1 MKRFAK
7 QLRLVAVLLLAV
19 VMAVGMAF
27 AVSAEETD
35 AGDSA
40 LDLSGVKWVIKG
52 TETSAEGLVYNGEK
66 VTIEP
71 INLPDSVTDTKLSGN
86 AATNAGNYTAK
97 ATLTYKVGDESKTAT
112 LSYSWSIAKAVYDM
126 SGVSL
131 SDASVVY
138 NGTAQTLAVTGALPE
153 GVRVSYGAGYTD
165 AGVYTVT
172 ATFTG
177 NKNYEEIAP
186 MTATLT
192 IEKAVYDMS
201 NISFADKTLIYRG
214 VAQSIKI
221 DGTLPLGVRVSYNG
235 SYTEVGEYTVT
246 ASFMGDANNYEPI
259 PDMSAVLTI
268 VPATPE
274 DCVYIYKDSTD
285 TVIAKVVA
293 TDGIPADVLHVLDNS
308 YLYSTVEVSRFY
320 SMNVLASYDL
330 SFSFNG
336 ELQTVTAPLT
346 VTLLVPEALRSNDK
360 LELVHITSE
369 GSVEPITAERIGDTF
384 VFETNHFS
392 TFAFVE
398 GYSTLAAAEESL
410 EWWVILLL
418 VLAGI
423 FVIFFIVTLC
433 LKPRYDGGDEQD
445 TDKPTEEAPV
455 DESTE
460 AAYADESTEAAP
472 AEEKSENAPVEEPEV
487 EADEKASAEEP
498 EALDAEEVVS
508 EQPAEKTEK
517 APIAPVS
524 DGEEAVADADAA
536 GQVVMVSYRS
546 SFMSRLIQADS
557 DIQDYYTVIK
567 NTLLS
572 YKGVKARTSWNYESF
587 NQGRL
592 QCAKLN
598 IKGRT
603 LSLYLALAPEDY
615 NATKYHF
622 VDASGNGKFDK
633 VPMMLKIRSDR
644 ALKYAVELIDEL
656 MKAHNIEAGPKQNV
670 DYRMPYE
677 TTEALAERDLVK
689 IIVPSGVSI
698 GKNDSLVKVDVSD
711 FIDGSSN

>member
-1 MKRFAK
+1 MKNFAK

-52 TETSAEGLVYNGEK
+52 TETSAEGLVYSGEK

-71 INLPDSVTDTKLSGN
+71 VNLPDSVTETKLSGN
-86 AATNAGNYTAK
+86 AATNAGDYTAK

-112 LSYSWSIAKAVYDM
+112 LSYSWSIAKATYDM
-126 SGVSL
+126 SGISL
-131 SDASVVY
+131 SDATVTY
-138 NGTAQTLAVTGALPE
+138 NGTAQNLAIAGELPE
-153 GVRVSYGAGYTD
+153 GVKVSYGAGFTE

-177 NKNYEEIAP
+177 NKNYEAIEP

-201 NISFADKTLIYRG
+201 GISFADKTLIYRG
-214 VAQSIKI
+214 IAQSLKI
-221 DGTLPLGVRVSYNG
+221 DGTLPLGVRVSYDG
-235 SYTEVGEYTVT
+235 SYTEAGEYTIT
-246 ASFMGDANNYEPI
+246 ASFKGDAKNYEPI

-274 DCVYIYKDSTD
+274 DCIYIYKDSSGA
-285 TVIAKVVA
+285 VIAKVVA
-293 TDGIPADVLHVLDNS
+293 NDGIPADVLYVLDNS
-308 YLYSTVEVSRFY
+308 YLYDTIEISRFY
-320 SMNVLASYDL
+320 SMNILASYDL

-336 ELQTVTAPLT
+336 ESQTVNAPLT
-346 VTLLVPEALRSNDK
+346 VTLLIPEALRSNDK

-369 GSVEPITAERIGDTF
+369 GSVESIAAERVGDTF
-384 VFETNHFS
+384 VFVTNHFS
-392 TFAFVE
+392 TFAFAE
-398 GYSTLAAAEESL
+398 GYSTLAAEEESL

-433 LKPRYDGGDEQD
+433 LKPRRDGDEPKSD
-445 TDKPTEEAPV
+445 EPVEEAPV
-455 DESTE
+455 EE
-460 AAYADESTEAAP
+460 APVEEAPVEEAPVEEAP
-472 AEEKSENAPVEEPEV
+472 AEEQKVDDVEEVTSEATEEKSEDA
-487 EADEKASAEEP
+487 
-498 EALDAEEVVS
+498 ALDSDVTDDEIS
-508 EQPAEKTEK
+508 EGA
-517 APIAPVS
+517 I
-524 DGEEAVADADAA
+524 DD

-567 NTLLS
+567 NALLS

-587 NQGRL
+587 NKGRI

-603 LSLYLALAPEDY
+603 LSLYLALAPEEY

-656 MKAHNIEAGPKQNV
+656 MKAHGIEEGTKQNV

-711 FIDGSSN
+711 VIDGSAN

>member
-1 MKRFAK
+1 MKNFAK

-52 TETSAEGLVYNGEK
+52 TETSAEGLVYSGEK

-71 INLPDSVTDTKLSGN
+71 VNLPDSVTETKLSGN
-86 AATNAGNYTAK
+86 AATNAGDYTAK

-112 LSYSWSIAKAVYDM
+112 LSYSWSIAKATYDM
-126 SGVSL
+126 SGISL
-131 SDASVVY
+131 SDATVTY
-138 NGTAQTLAVTGALPE
+138 NGTAQNLAIAGELPE
-153 GVRVSYGAGYTD
+153 GVKVSYGAGFTE

-177 NKNYEEIAP
+177 NKNYEDIEP

-201 NISFADKTLIYRG
+201 GISFADKTLIYRG
-214 VAQSIKI
+214 IAQSLKI
-221 DGTLPLGVRVSYNG
+221 DGTLPLGVRVSYDG
-235 SYTEVGEYTVT
+235 SYTEAGEYTIT
-246 ASFMGDANNYEPI
+246 ASFKGDAKNYEPI
-259 PDMSAVLTI
+259 PDMSAKLTI
-268 VPATPE
+268 VPATPD
-274 DCVYIYKDSTD
+274 DCIYVYKDSTG

-293 TDGIPADVLHVLDNS
+293 NDGIPADVLYVLDNS
-308 YLYSTVEVSRFY
+308 YLYNTLEVSRYY

-336 ELQTVTAPLT
+336 EAQTVTAPLT
-346 VTLLVPEALRSNDK
+346 VTLLIPEALRSNDK
-360 LELVHITSE
+360 LELVHITAE
-369 GSVEPITAERIGDTF
+369 GSVEPVVAERVGDTF

-392 TFAFVE
+392 TFAFAE
-398 GYSTLAAAEESL
+398 GYSTLAAEEENL
-410 EWWVILLL
+410 EWWIILLL

-433 LKPRYDGGDEQD
+433 LKPRRDGDEPKSD
-445 TDKPTEEAPV
+445 EPVEEAPV
-455 DESTE
+455 EE
-460 AAYADESTEAAP
+460 APIEEAPVEEAPIEEAPVEEAP
-472 AEEKSENAPVEEPEV
+472 AEEQKADNVEEVISEATEEKSEDA
-487 EADEKASAEEP
+487 
-498 EALDAEEVVS
+498 ALDSDVTDDEISKGA
-508 EQPAEKTEK
+508 
-517 APIAPVS
+517 IA
-524 DGEEAVADADAA
+524 D

-567 NTLLS
+567 NALLS

-587 NQGRL
+587 NKGRI

-603 LSLYLALAPEDY
+603 LSLYLALAPEEY

-644 ALKYAVELIDEL
+644 ALKYAIELIDEL
-656 MKAHNIEAGPKQNV
+656 MKAHGIEEGTKQNV

-711 FIDGSSN
+711 VIDGSAN

>member
-1 MKRFAK
+1 MKNFAK

-52 TETSAEGLVYNGEK
+52 TETSAEGLVYSGEK

-71 INLPDSVTDTKLSGN
+71 VNLPDSVTETKLSGN
-86 AATNAGNYTAK
+86 AATNAGDYTAK

-112 LSYSWSIAKAVYDM
+112 LSYSWSIAKATYDM
-126 SGVSL
+126 SGISL
-131 SDASVVY
+131 SDATVTY
-138 NGTAQTLAVTGALPE
+138 NGTAQNLAIAGELPE
-153 GVRVSYGAGYTD
+153 GVKVSYGAGFTE

-177 NKNYEEIAP
+177 NKNYEAIEP

-201 NISFADKTLIYRG
+201 GISFADKTLIYRG
-214 VAQSIKI
+214 IAQSLKI
-221 DGTLPLGVRVSYNG
+221 DGTLPLGVRVSYDG
-235 SYTEVGEYTVT
+235 SYTEAGEYTIT
-246 ASFMGDANNYEPI
+246 ASFKGDAKNYEPI

-274 DCVYIYKDSTD
+274 DCIYIYKDSSGA
-285 TVIAKVVA
+285 VIAKVVA
-293 TDGIPADVLHVLDNS
+293 NDGIPADVLYVLDNS
-308 YLYSTVEVSRFY
+308 YLYDTIEISRFY
-320 SMNVLASYDL
+320 SMNILASYDL

-336 ELQTVTAPLT
+336 ESQTVNAPLT
-346 VTLLVPEALRSNDK
+346 VTLIIPEALRSNDK

-369 GSVEPITAERIGDTF
+369 GSVESIAADRVGDTF
-384 VFETNHFS
+384 VFVTNHFS
-392 TFAFVE
+392 TFAFAE
-398 GYSTLAAAEESL
+398 GYSTLAAEEESL

-433 LKPRYDGGDEQD
+433 LKPRRDGDEPKSD
-445 TDKPTEEAPV
+445 EPVEEAPV
-455 DESTE
+455 EE
-460 AAYADESTEAAP
+460 APVEEAP
-472 AEEKSENAPVEEPEV
+472 AEEQKVDDVEEVTSEATEEKSEDA
-487 EADEKASAEEP
+487 
-498 EALDAEEVVS
+498 ALDSDVTDDEISKGA
-508 EQPAEKTEK
+508 
-517 APIAPVS
+517 IA
-524 DGEEAVADADAA
+524 D

>member
-1 MKRFAK
+1 MKNFAK

-52 TETSAEGLVYNGEK
+52 TETSAEGLVYSGEK

-71 INLPDSVTDTKLSGN
+71 VNLPDSVTETKLSGN
-86 AATNAGNYTAK
+86 AATNAGDYTAK

-112 LSYSWSIAKAVYDM
+112 LSYSWSIAKATYDM
-126 SGVSL
+126 SGISL
-131 SDASVVY
+131 SDATVTY
-138 NGTAQTLAVTGALPE
+138 NGTAQNLAIAGELPE
-153 GVRVSYGAGYTD
+153 GVKVSYGAGFTE

-177 NKNYEEIAP
+177 NKNYEAIEP

-201 NISFADKTLIYRG
+201 GISFADKTLIYRG
-214 VAQSIKI
+214 IAQSIKI

-274 DCVYIYKDSTD
+274 DCIYIYKDSSGA
-285 TVIAKVVA
+285 VIAKVVA
-293 TDGIPADVLHVLDNS
+293 NDGIPADVLYVLDNS
-308 YLYSTVEVSRFY
+308 YLYDTIEISRFY
-320 SMNVLASYDL
+320 SMNILASYDL

-336 ELQTVTAPLT
+336 ESQTVNAPLT
-346 VTLLVPEALRSNDK
+346 VTLLIPEALRSNDK

-369 GSVEPITAERIGDTF
+369 GSVESIAAERVGDTF
-384 VFETNHFS
+384 VFVTNHFS
-392 TFAFVE
+392 TFAFAE
-398 GYSTLAAAEESL
+398 GYSTLAAEEESL

-433 LKPRYDGGDEQD
+433 LKPRRDGDEPKSD
-445 TDKPTEEAPV
+445 EPVEEAPV
-455 DESTE
+455 EE
-460 AAYADESTEAAP
+460 APVEEAPVEEAPVEEAPVEEAPVEEAPVEEAP
-472 AEEKSENAPVEEPEV
+472 AEEQKVDDVEEVTSEATEEKSEDA
-487 EADEKASAEEP
+487 
-498 EALDAEEVVS
+498 ALDSDVTDDEISKGA
-508 EQPAEKTEK
+508 
-517 APIAPVS
+517 IA
-524 DGEEAVADADAA
+524 D

-567 NTLLS
+567 NALLS

>member
-1 MKRFAK
+1 MKNFAK

-52 TETSAEGLVYNGEK
+52 TETSAEGLVYSGEK

-71 INLPDSVTDTKLSGN
+71 VNLPDSVTETKLSGN
-86 AATNAGNYTAK
+86 AATNAGDYTAK

-112 LSYSWSIAKAVYDM
+112 LSYSWSIAKATYDM
-126 SGVSL
+126 SGISL
-131 SDASVVY
+131 SDATVTY
-138 NGTAQTLAVTGALPE
+138 NGTAQNLAIAGELPE
-153 GVRVSYGAGYTD
+153 GVKVSYGAGFTE

-177 NKNYEEIAP
+177 NKNYEAIEP

-201 NISFADKTLIYRG
+201 GISFADKTLIYRG
-214 VAQSIKI
+214 IAQSIKI

-274 DCVYIYKDSTD
+274 DCIYIYKDSSGA
-285 TVIAKVVA
+285 VIAKVVA
-293 TDGIPADVLHVLDNS
+293 NDGIPADVLYVLDNS
-308 YLYSTVEVSRFY
+308 YLYDTIEISRFY
-320 SMNVLASYDL
+320 SMNILASYDL

-336 ELQTVTAPLT
+336 ESQTVNAPLT
-346 VTLLVPEALRSNDK
+346 VTLLIPEALRSNDK

-369 GSVEPITAERIGDTF
+369 GSVESIAAERVGDTF
-384 VFETNHFS
+384 VFVTNHFS
-392 TFAFVE
+392 TFAFAE
-398 GYSTLAAAEESL
+398 GYSTLAAEEESL

-433 LKPRYDGGDEQD
+433 LKPRRDGDEPKSD
-445 TDKPTEEAPV
+445 EPVEEAPV
-455 DESTE
+455 EE
-460 AAYADESTEAAP
+460 APVEEAPVEEAPVEEAP
-472 AEEKSENAPVEEPEV
+472 AEEQKVDDVEEVTSEATEEKSEDA
-487 EADEKASAEEP
+487 
-498 EALDAEEVVS
+498 ALDSDVTDDEISKGA
-508 EQPAEKTEK
+508 
-517 APIAPVS
+517 IA
-524 DGEEAVADADAA
+524 D

-567 NTLLS
+567 NALLS

>member
-1 MKRFAK
+1 MKKIAK
-7 QLRLVAVLLLAV
+7 QLKLVAVFLLAV
-19 VMAVGMAF
+19 ALAVGMAF

-40 LDLSGVKWVIKG
+40 LDLSGVSWVVKG
-52 TETSAEGLVYNGEK
+52 TETSAEGLVYSGEK
-66 VTIEP
+66 YTVEP
-71 INLPDSVTDTKLSGN
+71 INLPEGVTVTKITGN
-86 AATNAGNYTAK
+86 TATNAGNYTAK
-97 ATLTYKVGDESKTAT
+97 ATLSYTVEGEQKTST
-112 LSYSWSIAKAVYDM
+112 LSYPWSVAKAVYDM

-131 SDASVVY
+131 NDAALTY
-138 NGTAQTLAVTGALPE
+138 NGAEQTLAVTGELPE
-153 GVRVSYGAGYTD
+153 GVRVSYGTGYVNVGT
-165 AGVYTVT
+165 YTVT

-177 NKNYEEIAP
+177 NKNYEAIEP

-201 NISFADKTLIYRG
+201 GVSFADKTLIYRG
-214 VAQSIKI
+214 VAQSIAI
-221 DGTLPLGVRVSYNG
+221 DGTLPFGVRVSYNG
-235 SYTEVGEYTVT
+235 SYTEIGEYTVT
-246 ASFMGDANNYEPI
+246 ASFKGDADNYEPI
-259 PDMSAVLTI
+259 PDMTAVLTI

-274 DCVYIYKDSTD
+274 DCVYYYKDSTG

-293 TDGIPADVLHVLDNS
+293 SDGIPADTLYVLDNS
-308 YLYSTVEVSRFY
+308 YLYDAIEISRFY

-330 SFSFNG
+330 SFSFG
-336 ELQTVTAPLT
+336 GVAQTVNAPLT

-360 LELVHITSE
+360 LELVHITGE
-369 GSVEPITAERIGDTF
+369 GSLEGIEAERVGDTF

-398 GYSTLAAAEESL
+398 GYSTLAAPEEQL
-410 EWWVILLL
+410 PWWMILLF
-418 VLAGI
+418 VLDGI
-423 FVIFFIVTLC
+423 SVAFFIVSLC
-433 LKPRYDGGDEQD
+433 LKPRRPEDDEPVCD
-445 TDKPTEEAPV
+445 TNAPDEEPT
-455 DESTE
+455 
-460 AAYADESTEAAP
+460 ADV
-472 AEEKSENAPVEEPEV
+472 AEEAPVEEPAE
-487 EADEKASAEEP
+487 EASAEE
-498 EALDAEEVVS
+498 
-508 EQPAEKTEK
+508 
-517 APIAPVS
+517 APVEEPVEENFVEESEEDSIEDTEEEPAAPES
-524 DGEEAVADADAA
+524 DEESDESPVAD

-546 SFMSRLIQADS
+546 SFMSRLIQADA

-572 YKGVKARTSWNYESF
+572 YKGVKARASWNYESF
-587 NQGRL
+587 NKGRI

-603 LSLYLALAPEDY
+603 LSLYLALAPEEY

-644 ALKYAVELIDEL
+644 ALKYAVELIEEL
-656 MKAHNIEAGPKQNV
+656 MKAHGIEAGPAQNV

-689 IIVPSGVSI
+689 IILPTGVSI
-698 GKNDSLVKVDVSD
+698 GENDSLIKADVSD
-711 FIDGSSN
+711 VIDGTSGN

>member
-1 MKRFAK
+1 MKNFAK

-52 TETSAEGLVYNGEK
+52 TETSAEGLVYSGEK

-71 INLPDSVTDTKLSGN
+71 VNLPDSVTETKLSGN
-86 AATNAGNYTAK
+86 AATNAGDYTAK

-112 LSYSWSIAKAVYDM
+112 LSYSWSIAKATYDM
-126 SGVSL
+126 SGISL
-131 SDASVVY
+131 SDATVTY
-138 NGTAQTLAVTGALPE
+138 NGTAQNLAIAGELPE
-153 GVRVSYGAGYTD
+153 GVKVSYGAGFTE

-177 NKNYEEIAP
+177 NKNYEAIEP

-201 NISFADKTLIYRG
+201 GISFADKTLIYRG
-214 VAQSIKI
+214 IAQSIKI

-274 DCVYIYKDSTD
+274 DCIYIYKDSSGA
-285 TVIAKVVA
+285 VIAKVVA
-293 TDGIPADVLHVLDNS
+293 NDGIPADVLYVLDNS
-308 YLYSTVEVSRFY
+308 YLYDTIEISRFY
-320 SMNVLASYDL
+320 SMNILASYDL

-336 ELQTVTAPLT
+336 ESQTVNAPLT
-346 VTLLVPEALRSNDK
+346 VTLLIPEALRSNDK

-369 GSVEPITAERIGDTF
+369 GSVESIAAERVGDTF
-384 VFETNHFS
+384 VFVTNHFS
-392 TFAFVE
+392 TFAFAE
-398 GYSTLAAAEESL
+398 GYSTLAAEEESL

-433 LKPRYDGGDEQD
+433 LKPRRDGDEPKSD
-445 TDKPTEEAPV
+445 EPVEEAPV
-455 DESTE
+455 EE
-460 AAYADESTEAAP
+460 APVEEAP
-472 AEEKSENAPVEEPEV
+472 AEEQKVDDVEEVTSEATEEKSEDA
-487 EADEKASAEEP
+487 
-498 EALDAEEVVS
+498 ALDSDVTDDEISKGA
-508 EQPAEKTEK
+508 
-517 APIAPVS
+517 IA
-524 DGEEAVADADAA
+524 D

-567 NTLLS
+567 NALLS

>member
-1 MKRFAK
+1 MKNFAK

-52 TETSAEGLVYNGEK
+52 TETSAEGLVYSGEK

-71 INLPDSVTDTKLSGN
+71 VNLPDSVTETKLSGN
-86 AATNAGNYTAK
+86 AATNAGDYTAK

-112 LSYSWSIAKAVYDM
+112 LSYSWSIAKATYDM
-126 SGVSL
+126 SGISL
-131 SDASVVY
+131 SDATVTY
-138 NGTAQTLAVTGALPE
+138 NGTAQNLAIAGELPE
-153 GVRVSYGAGYTD
+153 GVKVSYGAGFTE

-177 NKNYEEIAP
+177 NKNYEDIEP

-201 NISFADKTLIYRG
+201 GISFADKTLIYRG
-214 VAQSIKI
+214 IAQSLKI
-221 DGTLPLGVRVSYNG
+221 DGTLPLGVRVSYDG
-235 SYTEVGEYTVT
+235 SYTEAGEYTIT
-246 ASFMGDANNYEPI
+246 ASFKGDAKNYEPI
-259 PDMSAVLTI
+259 PDMSAKLTI
-268 VPATPE
+268 VPATPD
-274 DCVYIYKDSTD
+274 DCIYVYKDSTG

-293 TDGIPADVLHVLDNS
+293 NDGIPADVLYVLDNS
-308 YLYSTVEVSRFY
+308 YLYNTLEVSRYY

-336 ELQTVTAPLT
+336 EAQTVTAPLT
-346 VTLLVPEALRSNDK
+346 VTLLIPEALRSNDK
-360 LELVHITSE
+360 LELVHITAE
-369 GSVEPITAERIGDTF
+369 GSVEPVVAERVGDTF

-392 TFAFVE
+392 TFAFAE
-398 GYSTLAAAEESL
+398 GYSTLAAEEENL
-410 EWWVILLL
+410 EWWIILLL

-433 LKPRYDGGDEQD
+433 LKPRRDGDEPKSD
-445 TDKPTEEAPV
+445 EPVEEAPV
-455 DESTE
+455 EE
-460 AAYADESTEAAP
+460 ALIEEAPVEEAPIEEAPVEEAP
-472 AEEKSENAPVEEPEV
+472 AEEQKADNVEEVISEATEEKSEDA
-487 EADEKASAEEP
+487 
-498 EALDAEEVVS
+498 ALDSDVTDDEISKGA
-508 EQPAEKTEK
+508 
-517 APIAPVS
+517 IA
-524 DGEEAVADADAA
+524 D

-567 NTLLS
+567 NALLS

-587 NQGRL
+587 NKGRI

-603 LSLYLALAPEDY
+603 LSLYLALAPEEY

-644 ALKYAVELIDEL
+644 ALKYAIELIDEL
-656 MKAHNIEAGPKQNV
+656 MKAHGIEEGTKQNV

-711 FIDGSSN
+711 VIDGSAN